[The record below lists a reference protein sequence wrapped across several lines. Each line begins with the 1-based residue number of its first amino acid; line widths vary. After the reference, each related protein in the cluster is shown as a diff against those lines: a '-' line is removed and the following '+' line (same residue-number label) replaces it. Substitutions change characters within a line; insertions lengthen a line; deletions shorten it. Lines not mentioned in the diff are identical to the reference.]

1 MTAEFVSYLK
11 NSFFV
16 FAKSFLVKQSFVYSA
31 LADAVYWFLAFLT
44 GLAAKN
50 LLVGEI
56 QKLQQ
61 AVPTAQILV
70 NETVAK
76 STAGVL
82 KWYFIDSGLIIVLAI
97 VLQIITYSLCKG
109 FIWLCLLDKRISGK
123 YFIDVFKL
131 NLLWWLVWLLPAVI
145 LAFGLKPNFIFAAIF
160 VFLIYV
166 HLTGILHLSFAQTQN
181 IRKSFAAVLSIGI
194 GSFHKFII
202 PYVFAFL
209 VYLIA
214 SKLFLL
220 LPKDQKSMLMAGII
234 FVVFYLAW
242 FRGYF
247 LEFVR
252 SAHSHEQM

>member
-1 MTAEFVSYLK
+1 MLAKLTSYLK

-16 FAKSFLVKQSFVYSA
+16 FAKSFLVRQSFVYSA
-31 LADAVYWFLAFLT
+31 LFDAVYWFLTFLT
-44 GLAAKN
+44 AVLTKN

-56 QKLQQ
+56 QKLQY
-61 AVPTAQILV
+61 AVPSAEILV

-76 STAGVL
+76 STAGML
-82 KWYFIDSGLIIVLAI
+82 KWYFIDSGLIIALAV

-109 FIWLCLLDKRISGK
+109 FIWLCLTDKKVSREFFVG
-123 YFIDVFKL
+123 FFKL

-145 LAFGLKPNFIFAAIF
+145 LAFGLKPSFVFVGIF

-166 HLTGILHLSFAQTQN
+166 HLTGVLHLWFARTQN
-181 IRKSFAAVLSIGI
+181 IRSSFAAVLSVGV
-194 GSFHKFII
+194 GSFHKFIV
-202 PYVFAFL
+202 PYIFAFL
-209 VYLIA
+209 VYLAA

-242 FRGYF
+242 FRQYLYTCF
-247 LEFVR
+247 PRL
-252 SAHSHEQM
+252 